1 MVGNVKSATLDAY
14 TNINKLLIFK
24 KQVELQYFQNI
35 VTQKNDIEKW
45 TIHNVCAID
54 PINPE
59 ESRLKVAYIAITGSI
74 INETFSWHKIDGN
87 KMIVAREESVLQ
99 SEYGGAR
106 KQRTTK
112 PRRKT
117 PMNKPRAM

>member
-1 MVGNVKSATLDAY
+1 MVATQSIKTATLEDFI
-14 TNINKLLIFK
+14 NIDKLLIY
-24 KQVELQYFQNI
+24 KQQVDLQSFENI
-35 VTQKNDIEKW
+35 VTQKNDIGKW

-59 ESRLKVAYIAITGSI
+59 ENRLEVAYIAITGSI
-74 INETFSWHKIDGN
+74 IKETFLYYKIDGY

-99 SEYGGAR
+99 QAGAR

-117 PMNKPRAM
+117 PVNKSRAK